1 MIARLVTL
9 LPEPDS
15 PTTPSVSPRRSV
27 NERSETAWT
36 TPSRVRKRTDEVAD
50 VEKRRVAGDGAHL
63 RVPDAR
69 VEEGVDDVDHEVH
82 DRNRGRGDEHHPE
95 HGRKVLGARGR

>member
-27 NERSETAWT
+27 NERSETACT
-36 TPSRVRKRTDEVAD
+36 TPSRVRKRTVEVAD
-50 VEKRRVAGDGAHL
+50 VEERSGRVDGARHAYL
-63 RVPDAR
+63 T
-69 VEEGVDDVDHEVH
+69 
-82 DRNRGRGDEHHPE
+82 RGS
-95 HGRKVLGARGR
+95 RKA